1 MAEEI
6 WIKGPQGRIQARWRW
21 SAQDRSKALLL
32 CHPHPQFGGTM
43 NDRVLAACDD
53 VASGIGISTLKFN
66 FAGVG
71 ASEGDVG
78 GIDAAAEDVKAAA
91 AAMLNRN
98 GSAGWWMGYSF
109 GAVAALS
116 ALGSDVP
123 GCKPKGV
130 ILVAP
135 ALSLLPDL
143 PVLPGNIPF
152 FVISGTEDQFVS
164 PETLTGYFGASSVAL
179 IEGADH
185 FFSGYDGVLSKTMCR
200 LLSGT

>member
-1 MAEEI
+1 VVEEI
-6 WIKGPQGRIQARWRW
+6 WIKGPQGRIQAHWRP

-43 NDRVLAACDD
+43 NDRVLAECDD
-53 VASGIGISTLKFN
+53 VAFGMGISSLKFN

-71 ASEGDVG
+71 ASEGVVG
-78 GIDAAAEDVKAAA
+78 GIDAAAADVKAAA
-91 AAMLNRN
+91 AVLDRN
-98 GSAGWWMGYSF
+98 GDEGWWMGYSF

-116 ALGSDVP
+116 ALASDVP
-123 GCKPKGV
+123 ASKPKGV

-143 PVLPGNIPF
+143 PVLPGDIPF

-185 FFSGYDGVLSKTMCR
+185 FFSGYDEILSKTMYR